1 MYGTENYGTNE
12 YSRELQV
19 TDDELKPYKPELL
32 KYIAPFLRGVT
43 EFKAWDK
50 TCGYELG
57 ILALRKEDIVKQF
70 FIETAT
76 WGLVYWE
83 KQYGIATDL
92 NKTYE
97 DRREVIKAKIRG
109 SGTAT
114 KAMIKNTAEA
124 FSGGEVN
131 IIEHPENYSFTV
143 QFVGALGIPKNLEAF
158 KEILE
163 TIKPAHLGYD
173 FKYTYTVW
181 DFLKNKPT
189 LWDNVKTSTWDSLK
203 IYSGN

>member
-1 MYGTENYGTNE
+1 MYGTENYGANE

-32 KYIAPFLRGVT
+32 KYVAPFLRGVT
-43 EFKAWDK
+43 EFKAWDE

-57 ILALRKEDIVKQF
+57 LLALWQEGIVKQF
-70 FIETAT
+70 FIETST

-83 KQYGIATDL
+83 NQYGIATDL

-97 DRREVIKAKIRG
+97 GRREVIKAKIMG

-114 KAMIKNTAEA
+114 KGMIKNTAEA

-131 IIEHPENYSFTV
+131 IIEFPENYSFTV
-143 QFVGALGIPKNLEAF
+143 QFVGVLGIPQNLEAF

-189 LWDNVKTSTWDSLK
+189 LWDNVKINTWDNLK